1 MCSHLADLK
10 NRLAEVNDIE
20 SAGALLNWDQ
30 CTLMP
35 PGGATARGRQLST
48 LTRIAHD
55 KFTDPAIGRLLE
67 QLSGYEQTLPY
78 DHDDAALLRVTRRE
92 YERQIK
98 VPGKLV
104 AELSAHQSSTYE
116 LWTKARPANDFKSLQ
131 GPLEKTLDLSRQLAN
146 CFPGYEHIADPLI
159 DTADYGMKASSI
171 RELFSK
177 LREQLVPLVQKITAQ
192 PVAGDECLRQHF
204 PEAEQLAFGEKII
217 RAFGYDFNRGRQ
229 DKSHHPFMTKFSLG
243 DVRITTRVQEN
254 EFGDALF
261 STMHEAGHAIYEQGI
276 RLELEATPLAGGT
289 SSGVHESQSR
299 LWENM
304 VGRSR
309 GFWQHFY
316 PQLQAAFPTQFGKLP
331 LDHFHRA
338 INKVERTLI
347 RTDSDELTYNLHV
360 MIRFDLELQM
370 LEGKLAIRDL
380 PEAWHSRY
388 QNDIGI
394 RAPDDRDGCLQD
406 VHWFGGII
414 GGVFQGYTLGNI
426 LGAQFY
432 EAALRAKPCI
442 PSEIETGRFEMLRGW
457 LRDNIYQHGAKF
469 TADEIV
475 QRATGSPMSI
485 DPYLRYLK
493 AKYGDLYQIN

>member
-229 DKSHHPFMTKFSLG
+229 DKSHGTCP
-243 DVRITTRVQEN
+243 V
-254 EFGDALF
+254 
-261 STMHEAGHAIYEQGI
+261 GHG
-276 RLELEATPLAGGT
+276 
-289 SSGVHESQSR
+289 
-299 LWENM
+299 
-304 VGRSR
+304 
-309 GFWQHFY
+309 
-316 PQLQAAFPTQFGKLP
+316 
-331 LDHFHRA
+331 
-338 INKVERTLI
+338 
-347 RTDSDELTYNLHV
+347 
-360 MIRFDLELQM
+360 
-370 LEGKLAIRDL
+370 
-380 PEAWHSRY
+380 
-388 QNDIGI
+388 
-394 RAPDDRDGCLQD
+394 
-406 VHWFGGII
+406 
-414 GGVFQGYTLGNI
+414 
-426 LGAQFY
+426 
-432 EAALRAKPCI
+432 
-442 PSEIETGRFEMLRGW
+442 
-457 LRDNIYQHGAKF
+457 
-469 TADEIV
+469 
-475 QRATGSPMSI
+475 
-485 DPYLRYLK
+485 
-493 AKYGDLYQIN
+493 